1 MKYSLGGHRVDSWWT
16 AEAFFKIT
24 NFSIFGVFMQKWTR
38 DLKNGLLE
46 AVKSKTKL
54 SDFTVETRVRIESNE
69 NKS

>member
-1 MKYSLGGHRVDSWWT
+1 MGHRVDFWWT

-24 NFSIFGVFMQKWTR
+24 NFSIFGVSLKKWTQ

-46 AVKSKTKL
+46 AVMSKTKL
-54 SDFTVETRVRIESNE
+54 WDFTVKTTVRIESNE

>member
-1 MKYSLGGHRVDSWWT
+1 MDAGWT

-24 NFSIFGVFMQKWTR
+24 NFSFFGVFPKKWTQ

-46 AVKSKTKL
+46 AVMSKTKL
-54 SDFTVETRVRIESNE
+54 WDFTDETTVRLESNE